1 MLESFKELFTSTAS
15 TAVQRV
21 KNPALGAFA
30 MSWCAFNWKSLLFLF
45 LSDANV
51 AEKITYISSNSTW
64 KTVIGYPCVSVIL
77 ICGFLPWVNNL
88 ISKWQAKPLD
98 NNDSIENH
106 RKAKQILRATR
117 LQRLQAKKDVMYD
130 KVKTG
135 AEKDIQT
142 MREQITESQS
152 RMGTLTEEKNTALAL
167 LQEEKI
173 KSTRLD
179 EINAQLKIDLNMMK
193 QEVADLSE
201 KIKEYEL
208 KDINRV
214 MVFGNKDNDTHVLGK
229 LQGLTS
235 SQNLIDSLTVHGA
248 DHLTID
254 QRNKLKI

>member
-77 ICGFLPWVNNL
+77 ICGFLPWVNTL

-142 MREQITESQS
+142 MKEQITESQV
-152 RMGTLTEEKNTALAL
+152 RMGTLTEERDNAISL
-167 LQEEKI
+167 LQ
-173 KSTRLD
+173 D
-179 EINAQLKIDLNMMK
+179 EISKTSQLEKTITK
-193 QEVADLSE
+193 QNGHISMLQNDINKLRSKVE
-201 KIKEYEL
+201 EYESNIQAGKSIFRVGGVLSGL
-208 KDINRV
+208 KGVEDS
-214 MVFGNKDNDTHVLGK
+214 GK
-229 LQGLTS
+229 TAHSFTGS
-235 SQNLIDSLTVHGA
+235 PTVTVTRR
-248 DHLTID
+248 D
-254 QRNKLKI
+254 